1 MKNIERY
8 ETNTETG
15 LTAEQ
20 VQKRIEENLVNH
32 DTTVPTKSIKKI
44 LYENFFT
51 LFNLI
56 NLVLG
61 LCIFFVGSY
70 KNMLFL
76 LIVIINTA
84 ISTIQEIH
92 SKKVVDKLSIVASP
106 KATVIRNSKKENID
120 IHQLVLDDIIIL
132 KTGDQIAADCKILN
146 NEVEVNESCITGE
159 TNTIRKKVGDLLLS
173 GSYIVS
179 GNTTAKIEHI
189 PQFGS

>member
-132 KTGDQIAADCKILN
+132 KTGDQISADCKILN

-159 TNTIRKKVGDLLLS
+159 TNTIRKRLKKQKEKT
-173 GSYIVS
+173 GSS
-179 GNTTAKIEHI
+179 SKG
-189 PQFGS
+189 